1 MNRRRFLAI
10 GAGTGV
16 ALAGCVSYPSAD
28 DGPASESLLRDA
40 IETRRHLRDLTARRT
55 MTVETP
61 SETVERTER
70 VARRPPA
77 KQRLEVLE
85 STDPDAPVGS
95 ITVTN
100 REMTWE
106 YNPEAELVDLQ
117 FHGTKVDADRTL
129 RVLESLLETY
139 RLSYEGTTTVDGREA
154 HVVETRPPLDETGRR
169 IDLVVGDTTYAIPLS
184 TGDLEDLEVARTICI
199 DDEYRYP
206 VRERNAVSDGDET
219 RYSLTVTYEDL
230 AIDEGLESGTFTYQP
245 PADATV
251 VTDGT
256 KPEGIFDSYDEAEA
270 AVPYELPAA
279 DVPDAYLLD
288 RITVVER
295 AEEYGGVTTTLWYND
310 PNVVARELF
319 VVVREQARF
328 DPDILEEIEVDGRT
342 AYYRDGRI
350 QSVFWDCGDVSYEVS
365 SLIEG
370 DPLREIA
377 ASIGCP

>member
-1 MNRRRFLAI
+1 MNRRRFLAV

-28 DGPASESLLRDA
+28 DGPSSEALIRDA
-40 IETRRHLRDLTARRT
+40 IETRRHLHDLRANRT

-70 VARRPPA
+70 VARQPPA

-95 ITVTN
+95 VTVTN

-106 YNPEAELVDLQ
+106 YNPEEELVDLQ

-129 RVLESLLETY
+129 QVLEALLENY

-154 HVVETRPPLDETGRR
+154 HVIETRPPIDETGRR

-184 TGDLEDLEVARTICI
+184 TADLEDLEVSRTICL

-206 VRERNAVSDGDET
+206 VRERNQVSDDDGV

-256 KPEGIFDSYDEAEA
+256 EPEGIFDSIDEAET

-279 DVPDAYLLD
+279 AVPDDYLLD

-295 AEEYGGVTTTLWYND
+295 AAEYGGVTTTLWYND
-310 PNVVARELF
+310 PNVVARELYI
-319 VVVREQARF
+319 VVREQARF
-328 DPDILEEIEVDGRT
+328 DPDILEEIEIDGRT

-350 QSVFWDCGDVSYEVS
+350 QSVFWDCDDLSYEVS
-365 SLIEG
+365 SLVDGEPI
-370 DPLREIA
+370 REIT